1 MRMPCA
7 FQAHRQGLQRHEPV
21 ASSETISNAIT
32 SGTNA
37 GLAIELTERAPH
49 LD

>member
-1 MRMPCA
+1 MRTPCA

-21 ASSETISNAIT
+21 ASSETTSNAIT
-32 SGTNA
+32 STRNA
-37 GLAIELTERAPH
+37 ALAIELNESAPH

>member
-7 FQAHRQGLQRHEPV
+7 FQARRQGLQRHEPV
-21 ASSETISNAIT
+21 ASPETTSNAIT
-32 SGTNA
+32 SARNA
-37 GLAIELTERAPH
+37 GLAIELNEGAPH